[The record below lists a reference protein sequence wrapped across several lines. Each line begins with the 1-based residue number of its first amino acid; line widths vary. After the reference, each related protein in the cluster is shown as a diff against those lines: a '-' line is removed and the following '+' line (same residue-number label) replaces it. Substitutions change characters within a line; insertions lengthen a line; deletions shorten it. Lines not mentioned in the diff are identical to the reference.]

1 MKLTTDQK
9 RLIKSFALFTGIYI
23 VVFPLMTLIAGRHWT
38 WGDFFQF
45 AGITILLYGLIG
57 FFYVIGS
64 KIPKKD
70 D

>member
-1 MKLTTDQK
+1 MKLSSDQK

-23 VVFPLMTLIAGRHWT
+23 VVIPLMTSVAGRDWT
-38 WGDFFQF
+38 WSDFFLF

-57 FFYVIGS
+57 FFFVLGS

-70 D
+70 K

>member
-1 MKLTTDQK
+1 MKLSSDQK

-23 VVFPLMTLIAGRHWT
+23 VIFPLMTSVAGRDWT
-38 WGDFFQF
+38 WGDFFLF

-57 FFYVIGS
+57 FFYVLGS

-70 D
+70 K